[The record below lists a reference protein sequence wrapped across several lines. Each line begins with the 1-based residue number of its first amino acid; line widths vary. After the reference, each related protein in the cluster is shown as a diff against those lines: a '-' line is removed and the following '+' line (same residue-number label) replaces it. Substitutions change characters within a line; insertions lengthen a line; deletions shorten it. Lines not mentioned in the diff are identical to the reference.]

1 MIQLADIPTKAK
13 AWAGV
18 VTSVA
23 AVVAICV
30 ASYGHFMT
38 DAEAADQHQQIVQEQ
53 ESYRAQQYRADKADR
68 LDRFQ
73 REIDRIDFQLISDD
87 LPDRQRE
94 YLTNKRHDIE
104 RKMACVEKDD
114 C

>member
-18 VTSVA
+18 VTSLA

-38 DAEAADQHQQIVQEQ
+38 DAEAADQHQQIVQKQ
-53 ESYRAQQYRADKADR
+53 ESYQAQQYRADKADR

-73 REIDRIDFQLISDD
+73 REMDRIDFNLISDE
-87 LPDRQRE
+87 LTERQRE
-94 YLTNKRHDIE
+94 YLTNKRRDIE
-104 RKMACVEKDD
+104 RKMSCVEKDD

>member
-1 MIQLADIPTKAK
+1 MIQLADIPTKSK

-18 VTSVA
+18 VTSLA

-53 ESYRAQQYRADKADR
+53 ESYRAQIYRADK
-68 LDRFQ
+68 Q
-73 REIDRIDFQLISDD
+73 DRIDRHTREINRIEYQLISED
-87 LPDRQRE
+87 LTERQRD
-94 YLTNKRHDIE
+94 YLIGKRTELYSLIDCI
-104 RKMACVEKDD
+104 RKDLC
-114 C
+114 